1 MSISKVATTVVAFV
15 KLIAVGTNTSPSAF
29 CACTKIPATKFV
41 PETVTAFE
49 LLSIV
54 EGDTPVTVGVPP
66 EPAGPIAAVPALFA
80 SFAFS
85 AVPFKSP

>member
-1 MSISKVATTVVAFV
+1 MAFV

-49 LLSIV
+49 LLSYV

-66 EPAGPIAAVPALFA
+66 VEKSTAAYAPNVVVLSLA
-80 SFAFS
+80 
-85 AVPFKSP
+85 